1 MEESKDN
8 ELYRENKII
17 VQMYLFLLLSYLC
30 HNYQQQIYICK
41 ISKDWGGYM
50 LLSHLVWEFT
60 SNKSLEFNP
69 FALPPHIFS
78 SSYNQSKKYIL

>member
-30 HNYQQQIYICK
+30 HNYHQ
-41 ISKDWGGYM
+41 
-50 LLSHLVWEFT
+50 LLYL
-60 SNKSLEFNP
+60 
-69 FALPPHIFS
+69 
-78 SSYNQSKKYIL
+78 